1 MRLNVELWQE
11 LYSETARHAER
22 EGRSLSDVVRELLM
36 KWNTKKRREE
46 QRRASAEAQDGG
58 DG

>member
-1 MRLNVELWQE
+1 MRLNVELWNE
-11 LYSETARHAER
+11 LYAETARHAER

-46 QRRASAEAQDGG
+46 RSRALAEAENGG
-58 DG
+58 NG